1 MTVLRRSLI
10 FLALTLLTQVG
21 GIVYLI
27 CLALA
32 SSVHGFRSRWIFLP
46 LFLGLYLITTA
57 FAVPPLARAL
67 GRAPLPCS
75 ESSSSP
81 YTGEPQI
88 VTLSHACL
96 LNRHYVRIDIV
107 ERLREI
113 NNELAARRDTSVL
126 TVLETGFPFL
136 DGFPLLPHLSHHDG
150 RKVDLAFLYSSRSM
164 RLPFVGGT
172 PSPIGFFVVEP
183 PRAEDAL
190 PCANRWTPLRWS
202 FWWIKPSDRDWILDE
217 VRTAELVRL
226 LAEQPDIERILL
238 EPHLVARLN
247 VADPK
252 VRFQGCQ
259 AARHDD
265 HIHVSFK

>member
-21 GIVYLI
+21 GIVYLL
-27 CLALA
+27 C
-32 SSVHGFRSRWIFLP
+32 HGVTAMLRWRSLIGFWLLFAFLYV
-46 LFLGLYLITTA
+46 GVSA
-57 FAVPPLARAL
+57 FAVPPLARLL
-67 GRAPLPCS
+67 GRTPVGCEMPWD
-75 ESSSSP
+75 SP
-81 YTGEPQI
+81 SDGLAVMP
-88 VTLSHACL
+88 HACM
-96 LNRHYVRIDIV
+96 LNRHY
-107 ERLREI
+107 LRFG
-113 NNELAARRDTSVL
+113 AARHVADINAQFAARHAGSRL
-126 TVLETGFPFL
+126 TVLETGFPFI

-150 RKVDLAFLYSSRSM
+150 RKVDLAFFYRDKAGQEPITSGS
-164 RLPFVGGT
+164 
-172 PSPIGFFVVEP
+172 PSPVGFFVIEE
-183 PRAEDAL
+183 PRAGDAK
-190 PCANRWTPLRWS
+190 PCTDRRTPLRWS
-202 FWWIKPSDRDWILDE
+202 FWWIKPSDRDWVLDE
-217 VRTAELVRL
+217 ARTAELVRL